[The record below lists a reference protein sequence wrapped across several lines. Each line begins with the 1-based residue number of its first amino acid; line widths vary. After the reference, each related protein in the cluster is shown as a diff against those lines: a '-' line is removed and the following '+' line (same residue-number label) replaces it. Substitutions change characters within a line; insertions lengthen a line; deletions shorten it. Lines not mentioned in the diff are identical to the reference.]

1 MLHKLYILT
10 TCQLGGVMEYTQQRH
25 RLMLS
30 NYRMFAGEDVDQA
43 RDVLSSMFTEISLEP
58 DRGNSP
64 FKSEVNGVEL
74 SKVAITHLR
83 FRNDCVAGPVT
94 PLDFHT
100 LQLTQSGSC
109 TFDIGKQVVPGD
121 QNKGVVLSAGQK
133 VRVHHTDDN
142 DILCLIVKD
151 QVIRDVISSWIGHA
165 NFPALR
171 FRPRFDPKQ
180 SRPASLIALFN
191 TFVSELNRPN
201 GLLEAPAAAA
211 SLEHALIT
219 SMLTGLEHNLDDL
232 LRLPAAMAGNTQ
244 IRHIEEYLEAHATQP
259 IDMQTIA
266 RETGHSV
273 SSIYHTFR
281 RRRGYTPMEFL
292 KRVRMRLARQQLL
305 QAGPGRSV
313 TTIALECGFAHL
325 GRFAAEY
332 KHYFGESPSATIKR
346 TAMSKIPS
354 RTTWT
359 NLP

>member
-1 MLHKLYILT
+1 
-10 TCQLGGVMEYTQQRH
+10 MEYTQQRH